1 MGSAFIKLSGR
12 LVSGDA
18 QSSSYE
24 EDKTAFLRVSDIE
37 EICDVVGGKR
47 IISGI
52 DEAEYEKNKADTDH
66 YQKISRGNGKYGYRR
81 YHDTV
86 FITIGVSLQEDGSN
100 STIPKVLQMTLK
112 DANASQVVKQIDNA
126 IVDFEVRKAIAI
138 KAGTEAKPK

>member
-12 LVSGDA
+12 LSTGDA
-18 QSSSYE
+18 QSSSG
-24 EDKTAFLRVSDIE
+24 DDVKTAFLRISDIE
-37 EICDVVGGKR
+37 ELCDVVGDNR
-47 IISGI
+47 IISGVK
-52 DEAEYEKNKADTDH
+52 EEEYEKNKADTDH

-86 FITIGVSLQEDGSN
+86 VITIGIVATSHSQSPPVFL
-100 STIPKVLQMTLK
+100 KMTLK
-112 DANASQVVKQIDNA
+112 DTTASQVVKQIDNA